1 MARYHIFSENE
12 WVYPDTPLTGDNT
25 VLLHTPRGAD
35 VCFQVLTDHP
45 LAEESFSASW
55 TGLDSITPEFYQLM
69 GACVDENSH
78 AKALTTLDYDSVKD
92 FVTRRAPFT
101 VYDMTRPLDDGR
113 LVPDFASDK
122 AAFYI
127 RLNVPADA
135 EPGRYDGTVTLHPGE
150 ETLVLPV
157 SVQVYNTTV
166 PPLEASDFHMINW
179 LYYDRLAADHGT
191 EIMTPAYREILLAYF
206 ANQLDMRND
215 YLMIPSG
222 VPVRDANGL
231 VTDFDF
237 SHAAYVGNLALE
249 AGFKVILGGFVA
261 RFEQWDDPEQL
272 LLWDRSVGVSTLEG
286 YRQLKLYFTRAW
298 ECVTANGWEKQ
309 YMQCLV
315 DEPQFP
321 NSLSYRALS
330 GICRSRMPGVKI
342 HDPVETTEIGGALDV
357 WVVKQAVFEKYLA
370 EYQALQAMGE
380 EMWLYTCGFPAGK
393 TMNRVMDLPLPVSR
407 LPFWMCVLYDCP
419 GFLHWG
425 YHCHNAERERA
436 TCYRAGG
443 NAKYPAGNA
452 HVVYP
457 ADGRPWYSVRG
468 HLQRAGAMD
477 AQLFMML
484 PPAEAKSLIR
494 DVCTSFDDYDSSA
507 AALES
512 VRIRLLER
520 LG

>member
-1 MARYHIFSENE
+1 MQYRIFSENE
-12 WVYPDTPLTGDNT
+12 WVYPDTELTGENT
-25 VLLHTPRGAD
+25 AILHTPRGAD

-45 LAEESFSASW
+45 LREESITVQW
-55 TGLDSITPEFYQLM
+55 TGLGSIVPEVYQLM
-69 GACVDENSH
+69 GAYVDENSH
-78 AKALTTLDYDSVKD
+78 AKSLTTLDYDSVKD

-101 VYDMTRPLDDGR
+101 VYDMTRPLDSG
-113 LVPDFASDK
+113 LLATDFASDK
-122 AAFYI
+122 AAFFI

-135 EPGRYDGTVTLHPGE
+135 EPGQYTGTVTLCPGE
-150 ETLVLPV
+150 EKLVLPV
-157 SVQVYNTTV
+157 SVKVYKTV
-166 PPLEASDFHMINW
+166 VPAREEAGFHMINW
-179 LYYDRLAADHGT
+179 LYYDKLAEQHGA
-191 EIMTPAYREILLAYF
+191 EIMTSAYRDILLAYF
-206 ANQLDMRND
+206 DNQRDMRND

-222 VPVRDANGL
+222 TPVRDETGR

-237 SHAAYVGNLALE
+237 THAAYVGNLALKH
-249 AGFKVILGGFVA
+249 GFRYILGGFVA
-261 RFEQWDDPEQL
+261 RFVRWDDPEQM
-272 LLWDRSVGVSTLEG
+272 LLWDREVGVSTLEG

-298 ECVTANGWEKQ
+298 ECVTANGWQTQ

-357 WVVKQAVFEKYLA
+357 WVVKQAVFEKYLP

-393 TMNRVMDLPLPVSR
+393 TMNRVMDLPLTVSR

-425 YHCHNAERERA
+425 YHCHNEERERS
-436 TCYRAGG
+436 TCYRAGE
-443 NAKYPAGNA
+443 NIRYPAGNA

-457 ADGRPWYSVRG
+457 GDNRPWYSVRG
-468 HLQRAGAMD
+468 HLQRAGAVD
-477 AQLFMML
+477 AELFRML
-484 PPAEAKSLIR
+484 PAEDAKALIRQVCTTFDLYNPAAEA
-494 DVCTSFDDYDSSA
+494 
-507 AALES
+507 LEA
-512 VRIRLLER
+512 VRVRLLEM